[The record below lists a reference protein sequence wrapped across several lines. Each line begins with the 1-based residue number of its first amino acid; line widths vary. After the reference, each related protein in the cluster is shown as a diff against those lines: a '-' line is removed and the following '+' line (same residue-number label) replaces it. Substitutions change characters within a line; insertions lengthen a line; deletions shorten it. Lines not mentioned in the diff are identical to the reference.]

1 MDRFLKYTKG
11 REPVLSANV
20 LAAILLGL
28 FVKAT
33 EQAGLYTWDE
43 FSLTAAGVIALAIA
57 TWIARSLAWAPAS
70 VERTV
75 EIHSAQAMRQG
86 FDEGFAQ
93 AAQPSL
99 APQVMRADGPIE
111 RHVSSTTNRTGGL

>member
-70 VERTV
+70 VV
-75 EIHSAQAMRQG
+75 EAQRKAYDVGVAEAEMARR
-86 FDEGFAQ
+86 
-93 AAQPSL
+93 
-99 APQVMRADGPIE
+99 VRAD
-111 RHVSSTTNRTGGL
+111 RTEPRPTASKEP